1 MRGARQG
8 LPIALQS
15 QTSVRL
21 GNLLDHTTTQKG
33 APTSASALALQTQ
46 DAPAAAFDLST
57 EHRRLQDSAVE
68 FARQAL
74 NHDVIAADAEGTFNR
89 EAWRRCAEFGVLGM
103 PIPEQYGGLGLGLS
117 ALLAV
122 MEGLGYGTRDQG
134 LLFSLNAHLWTNS
147 IPILVYGS
155 DAQRAAYLPGLC
167 DGSLIGANAASE
179 PDAGSDIFSM
189 RTRAVRDGDTYVL
202 NGTKTFVTNA
212 PVADMFVA
220 YATIDPAL
228 GATGITGFIVERDT
242 PGLTI
247 TRGLHKMG
255 LRTSPMAEVV
265 FEDCRVPVSNRL
277 GREGRG
283 VEVFECSMEWER
295 GCILAS
301 CLGVMRRQLQEC
313 VRHARQRKQ
322 FGKPIGKNQSVA
334 NRIVDMRVRI
344 ETCRPLVYRIGHLK
358 DANRPAMLEA
368 AMAKLHVSQCFVQSS
383 LDAVQVFGGYG
394 YMTEQ
399 QIERD
404 LRDAVGS
411 GLYSGTSEIQR
422 NIIARA
428 LGL

>member
-1 MRGARQG
+1 MRPEKRRIGQG
-8 LPIALQS
+8 LTHISVGRPW
-15 QTSVRL
+15 TSRRARVL
-21 GNLLDHTTTQKG
+21 HYN
-33 APTSASALALQTQ
+33 PAST
-46 DAPAAAFDLST
+46 PPRFHMELSD
-57 EHRRLQDSAVE
+57 EHRRLQESAVA

-74 NHDVIAADAEGTFNR
+74 THDVIAADAGGDFNR
-89 EAWRRCAEFGVLGM
+89 QAWQRCADFGVLGM
-103 PIPEQYGGLGLGLS
+103 PIPEQFGGLGLGLT

-147 IPILVYGS
+147 IPILLYGT
-155 DAQRAAYLPGLC
+155 DAQRAAFLPRLC
-167 DGSLIGANAASE
+167 DGSAIGANAASE

-202 NGTKTFVTNA
+202 TGTKTFVTNA
-212 PVADMFVA
+212 PVADLFVA

-228 GATGITGFIVERDT
+228 GPMGITGFIIERDT
-242 PGLTI
+242 PGLGI
-247 TRGLHKMG
+247 SREFHKMG

-265 FEDCRVPVSNRL
+265 FEQCRVPVANRL

-301 CLGVMRRQLQEC
+301 CLGVMRRQLEEC
-313 VRHARQRKQ
+313 IRHARERKQ
-322 FGKPIGKNQSVA
+322 FGRPIGKNQSVA
-334 NRIVDMRVRI
+334 NRIVDMRVRV
-344 ETCRPLVYRIGHLK
+344 ETCRPLVYRIGALK
-358 DANRPAMLEA
+358 DAGRPALLEA
-368 AMAKLHVSQCFVQSS
+368 AIAKLYVSQCFVQSS